1 MNALSRMTTVAVAVL
16 SAGCATNPPPVSLQA
31 GTQDMTLL
39 RGEWQGQY
47 WSEETGRHGSIRFE
61 LTAAGDT
68 ARGDVVMIPAQR
80 EERLR
85 PVGMDD
91 DTEISAP
98 RPGPS
103 FLTIHFVRCEQGHL
117 QGTLDAY
124 RDPGTGHPL
133 VTTFRGEV
141 VEDSIG
147 GSFTSYDERT
157 DRSAEGTWFVRR
169 QP

>member
-1 MNALSRMTTVAVAVL
+1 MNALARITALAVAVL

-31 GTQDMTLL
+31 GTEDMTLL
-39 RGEWQGQY
+39 RGEWHGRY

-68 ARGDVVMIPAQR
+68 ARGDVVMIPAER

-85 PVGMDD
+85 PVGMED
-91 DTEISAP
+91 DTRVSAP

-124 RDPGTGHPL
+124 RDPETDHPL

-141 VEDSIG
+141 VGDSIG
-147 GSFTSYDERT
+147 GSFTAYDRVTER
-157 DRSAEGTWFVRR
+157 RAEGTWFVRR
-169 QP
+169 RR